1 MAIDL
6 GTANTLVYVTGR
18 DIVLNEPSVVAIAE
32 SKGKKK
38 VLAVVVSITGV
49 ASISISA
56 SPSPGVSPAST
67 APRAQTGDILVL
79 AAAAFYAAYEVLL
92 LFFFAICENNGKME

>member
-1 MAIDL
+1 MQEAAKATVDL
-6 GTANTLVYVTGR
+6 SQWSHQRYLHISN
-18 DIVLNEPSVVAIAE
+18 
-32 SKGKKK
+32 SKDLLCFTKK

-92 LFFFAICENNGKME
+92 LFFFSRYARTMAKCRIQ